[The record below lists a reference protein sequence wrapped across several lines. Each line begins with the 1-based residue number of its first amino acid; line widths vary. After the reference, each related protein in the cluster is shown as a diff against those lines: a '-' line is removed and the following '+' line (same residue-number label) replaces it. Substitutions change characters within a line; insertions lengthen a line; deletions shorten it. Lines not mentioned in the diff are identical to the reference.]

1 MDLTAYSN
9 WHSCSKTDQQSQ
21 IWSSLYRLYTVYS
34 GLYTF
39 FGMMHKEAQNRD
51 NGHHILS
58 SNVERS
64 AAQEKRVGSSSYFI
78 HEPL

>member
-21 IWSSLYRLYTVYS
+21 IWSSLSRLYTVYS
-34 GLYTF
+34 GLYTS

-51 NGHHILS
+51 NGHHILCLPMWKDLLLK
-58 SNVERS
+58 
-64 AAQEKRVGSSSYFI
+64 KRVSSPSYFI